1 MSTCPKCNKQLE
13 EGTKY
18 CDTCGAQIFETIF
31 CPNCGEQTSSE
42 FAFCQKCGAA
52 ITEEAESP
60 VDASK
65 VTKGKRRFLQG
76 IPKKLLMFGGIGIIA
91 LVIAVVAVFKLS
103 DGGSK
108 DSYGLYLKDGE
119 IVYTDYSE
127 NGAFEITSRLVNG
140 ETISSSELAG
150 ERALL
155 GSFIAFSDDGKR
167 IFYPDRIEDNSNG
180 ITLYCR
186 DINKPEKEPIKI
198 DSEVTKYAINGDG
211 TKVVYEKGAEGVLYI
226 HDLTEKKKIASGVL
240 FFAVSEDFSK
250 IGYQDDENNFYI
262 WYADKEAVKVASNV
276 SSMQYMSP
284 DFSTI
289 YYVKDGG
296 LYKQVEGNEEAEKIA
311 SDVSRVISILNSG
324 EVYYTKAESTEVTLM
339 DYVEDDMASSDA
351 DVTKPESPDYP
362 EAPDYPY
369 WRWDYDSDEEYEA
382 AKAQYEIDYEEYQTI
397 CDQMR
402 EEYNTAYAAYEAKH
416 DRDILRENLQDQKT
430 ESTEYTLYYYN
441 GSEETVITDALVDEW
456 EVTYV
461 RTKPVMV
468 ISVYNQSDIQK
479 VKLSE
484 ISSYDEVSDL
494 VDAALYSSSEK
505 YVVVGSTMSILEQTD
520 AKNIRLSSDGNIIY
534 YLDDVS
540 ESGVGDIYKATIS
553 DGQVGKPEMYDS
565 DVSNSDVTI
574 TEDDSLVYY
583 KNVDNEAYKGDLF
596 INGQEIDYDVALW
609 NITFWDDAVL
619 YYTDWNAEK
628 SYGTLKMYKDG
639 TNTKIADDVSDV
651 EITNNDDIVY
661 LYDYSVK
668 YYTGTL
674 YLYNSGKPKKID
686 DDVVAI
692 IAISD
697 SAIRG
702 GYYYGE

>member
-289 YYVKDGG
+289 YYVKDRG

>member
-1 MSTCPKCNKQLE
+1 M
-13 EGTKY
+13 
-18 CDTCGAQIFETIF
+18 
-31 CPNCGEQTSSE
+31 
-42 FAFCQKCGAA
+42 
-52 ITEEAESP
+52 
-60 VDASK
+60 
-65 VTKGKRRFLQG
+65 
-76 IPKKLLMFGGIGIIA
+76 
-91 LVIAVVAVFKLS
+91 
-103 DGGSK
+103 
-108 DSYGLYLKDGE
+108 
-119 IVYTDYSE
+119 
-127 NGAFEITSRLVNG
+127 
-140 ETISSSELAG
+140 
-150 ERALL
+150 
-155 GSFIAFSDDGKR
+155 
-167 IFYPDRIEDNSNG
+167 
-180 ITLYCR
+180 
-186 DINKPEKEPIKI
+186 
-198 DSEVTKYAINGDG
+198 
-211 TKVVYEKGAEGVLYI
+211 
-226 HDLTEKKKIASGVL
+226 

-296 LYKQVEGNEEAEKIA
+296 LYKQVEGIEEAEKIA

-430 ESTEYTLYYYN
+430 ENTEYTLYYYN

-520 AKNIRLSSDGNIIY
+520 AKNIRLSSDGNVIY

-540 ESGVGDIYKATIS
+540 ESGVGDIYKVTIS

-651 EITNNDDIVY
+651 ETTNNDDIVY

>member
-1 MSTCPKCNKQLE
+1 
-13 EGTKY
+13 
-18 CDTCGAQIFETIF
+18 
-31 CPNCGEQTSSE
+31 
-42 FAFCQKCGAA
+42 
-52 ITEEAESP
+52 
-60 VDASK
+60 
-65 VTKGKRRFLQG
+65 
-76 IPKKLLMFGGIGIIA
+76 
-91 LVIAVVAVFKLS
+91 
-103 DGGSK
+103 
-108 DSYGLYLKDGE
+108 
-119 IVYTDYSE
+119 
-127 NGAFEITSRLVNG
+127 
-140 ETISSSELAG
+140 
-150 ERALL
+150 
-155 GSFIAFSDDGKR
+155 
-167 IFYPDRIEDNSNG
+167 
-180 ITLYCR
+180 
-186 DINKPEKEPIKI
+186 
-198 DSEVTKYAINGDG
+198 
-211 TKVVYEKGAEGVLYI
+211 
-226 HDLTEKKKIASGVL
+226 
-240 FFAVSEDFSK
+240 
-250 IGYQDDENNFYI
+250 
-262 WYADKEAVKVASNV
+262 
-276 SSMQYMSP
+276 
-284 DFSTI
+284 
-289 YYVKDGG
+289 
-296 LYKQVEGNEEAEKIA
+296 
-311 SDVSRVISILNSG
+311 
-324 EVYYTKAESTEVTLM
+324 M

-430 ESTEYTLYYYN
+430 ENTEYTLYYYN

-520 AKNIRLSSDGNIIY
+520 AKNIRLSSDGNVIY

-540 ESGVGDIYKATIS
+540 ESGVGDIYKVTIS

-651 EITNNDDIVY
+651 ETTNNDDIVY

>member
-540 ESGVGDIYKATIS
+540 EGGVGDIYKATIS

-674 YLYNSGKPKKID
+674 YLYNNGKPKKID